1 MRNTNLVNADFS
13 GVDGFEGLFVR
24 AIMHQT
30 KFTGAN
36 LRDSIWISAVLNEV
50 DFTDCDLSGADFSSA
65 KLSGLITEGMTGFEF

>member
-1 MRNTNLVNADFS
+1 
-13 GVDGFEGLFVR
+13 
-24 AIMHQT
+24 MHQT
-30 KFTGAN
+30 KFTGSN